1 MVSFPK
7 EGKNMTRFESSYK
20 PPMFMALL
28 FVALVT
34 CGGIGRVF
42 ATVAP
47 GVTVAPGTLVAAA
60 TEPTVVSSSPSNNAT
75 NVPTSINASDN
86 VVTGTAVTATFSQPM
101 DPETVNSFSAGN
113 SLTFTVT
120 EANGNEVPGTVAM
133 NDANTVATFT
143 PTSSALN
150 PNTSYVATVTTAAKN
165 AAGVAMDN
173 PIEWTFATNAVEFT
187 GQSPVRL
194 ETAGPFAILTKSGI
208 TDVFP
213 SVINGDVGASPITGA
228 AIHLKCSEIKT
239 GTVYSVNAA
248 GPLPCRVTNPSLLTK
263 AVGDMEIAYTNAAG
277 RKHPDFINLGAG
289 KIGGLTLVPGL
300 YKWTTGVLIP
310 TNVTLS
316 GGPDAVWIFQIA
328 GRLTQAN
335 ATRVILKGGARAKNV
350 FWQASGA
357 VAIGTTAHFAGVIL
371 ARTKIALKTGASANG
386 RLLAQTAVSLEQNAV
401 TRP

>member
-1 MVSFPK
+1 
-7 EGKNMTRFESSYK
+7 
-20 PPMFMALL
+20 MFMALL
-28 FVALVT
+28 FAALLAV
-34 CGGIGRVF
+34 GGIGRVF
-42 ATVAP
+42 AAVAPGITVAP
-47 GVTVAPGTLVAAA
+47 SALVSAA
-60 TEPTVVSSSPSNNAT
+60 TEPTVVSSSPSNRAT
-75 NVPTSINASDN
+75 NVPTSINTSDN

-101 DPETVNSFSAGN
+101 DPETVNSSSAGN
-113 SLTFTVT
+113 LLTFTVT
-120 EANGNEVPGTVAM
+120 EANGNDVPGTVVM
-133 NDANTVATFT
+133 NDANTLATFT

-150 PNTSYVATVTTAAKN
+150 PKTSYVATVTTSAKN

-173 PIEWTFATNAVEFT
+173 PIEWTFTTNAVEFT
-187 GQSPVRL
+187 GQTPVRL
-194 ETAGPFAILTKSGI
+194 GTAGRFAILTKSGI

-239 GTVYSVNAA
+239 GTVYSVNAR
-248 GPLPCRVTNPSLLTK
+248 GPLPCRVTDPSLLTK

-277 RKHPDFINLGAG
+277 RKHPNFINLGAG

-300 YKWTTGVLIP
+300 YKWTTGVLMPRSI
-310 TNVTLS
+310 TVS

-328 GRLTQAN
+328 GTLTQAD

-350 FWQASGA
+350 FWQTSGA
-357 VAIGTTAHFAGVIL
+357 VHIGTTAHFEGVIL

-386 RLLAQTAVSLEQNAV
+386 RLLAQTAVTLEQNVV